1 LTGISLLAPLGDHRK
16 THIEPS
22 KGRKRKRQSK
32 DESTTSE
39 LPPPP
44 TEIRRHILIGINATT
59 RHLEALAARNAPA
72 TMLASA
78 DEDSTSDSELPRPIS
93 MVILTH
99 PKPSLSPVHAHL
111 PTLIHL
117 STIKTQIDTQPTR
130 IVPLATSTEAR
141 LSSALHIPR
150 IGALAILANA
160 PGAKA
165 LENFVREN
173 IDTTTCKWIDE
184 AVGAEWR
191 GVNVKGGVEVVVGR
205 GKKSVEGA

>member
-1 LTGISLLAPLGDHRK
+1 LIGDSLLAPLGDHRK
-16 THIEPS
+16 THIDPI

-32 DESTTSE
+32 NESTTSE
-39 LPPPP
+39 PPPP
-44 TEIRRHILIGINATT
+44 SPEIGKHILIGINAVT

-78 DEDSTSDSELPRPIS
+78 DENSTSDDEPPRPIS

-117 STIKTQIDTQPTR
+117 STLKTQIDTQPTR
-130 IVPLATSTEAR
+130 IVPLATSTEPR

-165 LENFVREN
+165 LEDFVREN
-173 IDTTTCKWIDE
+173 VDTTTCKWIDE

-191 GVNVKGGVEVVVGR
+191 GVNVKSGVEVVIGR
-205 GKKSVEGA
+205 GKKSIEGA

>member
-22 KGRKRKRQSK
+22 KGRKRKRKSK
-32 DESTTSE
+32 DEPTTSE
-39 LPPPP
+39 PPPP
-44 TEIRRHILIGINATT
+44 PPQVGKHILIGINAVT
-59 RHLEALAARNAPA
+59 RHLEALAARNGPA
-72 TMLASA
+72 TMLASTNESSTPD
-78 DEDSTSDSELPRPIS
+78 DEAPRPIS
-93 MVILTH
+93 MVLLPH

-117 STIKTQIDTQPTR
+117 STVKTPNNTQPTR
-130 IVPLATSTEAR
+130 IVPLATSTETR

-150 IGALAILANA
+150 IGALAILSDA

-165 LENFVREN
+165 LEDFVREN
-173 IDTTTCKWIDE
+173 VDMTTCKWIDE

-191 GVNVKGGVEVVVGR
+191 GVNVKSGVEVVVGR
-205 GKKSVEGA
+205 GKKSTQVA